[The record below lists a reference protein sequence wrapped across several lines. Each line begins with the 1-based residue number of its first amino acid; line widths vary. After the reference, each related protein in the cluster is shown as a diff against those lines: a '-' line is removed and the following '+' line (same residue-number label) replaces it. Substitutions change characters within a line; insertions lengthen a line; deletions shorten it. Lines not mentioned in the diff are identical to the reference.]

1 MRVRMHR
8 PFGERLASVPV
19 VLEIVPPGRRASE
32 KAVQSFVDRLREAIV
47 SLRTL
52 DAINIPEVLDENHAG
67 QPFYRDMDPRDFAT
81 LLGGDL
87 PADTIANKVVAHVP
101 TPTALR
107 RWIRESLERYRLR
120 NFVFVGGNS
129 SWGRYPGPT
138 VIEAN
143 KILPGSTPGRDDVS
157 LRDITIPQPGHQ
169 GDPPVGK

>member
-1 MRVRMHR
+1 MRARMQR
-8 PFGERLASVPV
+8 PFRDALVRAAV

-32 KAVQSFVDRLREAIV
+32 KAVPSFVDRLREAML

-67 QPFYRDMDPRDFAT
+67 QPFYRDMDPRVFAT
-81 LLGGDL
+81 LLGGDQ
-87 PADTIANKVVAHVP
+87 PADTISNKVVAHVP
-101 TPTALR
+101 SPTALR

-129 SWGRYPGPT
+129 GWGRYPGPT

-143 KILPGSTPGRDDVS
+143 KILRGSTPGPGDGAPGN
-157 LRDITIPQPGHQ
+157 IPVP
-169 GDPPVGK
+169 DR